1 MTPPASPASS
11 APRSDAGGRLP
22 GVPDAATVLVLNSGS
37 SSLKFQLLDPVAE
50 VVHASGIVE
59 RIGQDRGQAHLEA
72 GDLHQP
78 YSGEVPDHKVAMQV
92 VTGLFEDAG
101 MSLQEAN
108 VVAVGHRVVQG
119 GARFTTPQLVD
130 SWVRN
135 QIADLGA
142 LAPLHNPAAV
152 QGIDAARELLPDIP
166 HVAVFD
172 TAFFTALPEESR
184 TYALNAQVA
193 AEYRIRRYG
202 AHGTSHRYVSEQVS
216 ALLASEGTDVSD
228 LRQIVLHLGNG
239 ASASAVRG
247 DAPVDTSMGLTP
259 LEGLV
264 MGTRT
269 GDIDASVYAH
279 LSRSAGMSIDEIDTL
294 LNKSSGM
301 QGLCGMND
309 FRDITAAIR
318 AGDERA
324 ELAMRVYVH
333 RLRKYVGSYAFTLGG
348 LDTIAFTAGI
358 GENVPEVRERTLEGL
373 EAFGIV
379 LDPAANARREKG
391 VRTISAPE
399 SAVRV
404 LVVPTDEELA
414 IAQQSLEV
422 ARSAR

>member
-1 MTPPASPASS
+1 MSDSAP

-50 VVHASGIVE
+50 VVHAAGIVE
-59 RIGQDRGQAHLEA
+59 RIGLDRGQAHLDA

-78 YSGEVPDHKVAMQV
+78 YAGEVPDHVVAMEV
-92 VTGLFEDAG
+92 VTSLFEDAG

-119 GARFTTPQLVD
+119 GARFSAPQLID
-130 SWVRN
+130 SWVRD

-152 QGIDAARELLPDIP
+152 QGIDAARRLFPDIP

-193 AEYRIRRYG
+193 SEYRIRRYG
-202 AHGTSHRYVSEQVS
+202 APGTSHRYVSEQVS
-216 ALLASEGTDVSD
+216 ALLAGEGREVDD
-228 LRQIVLHLGNG
+228 LRRIVLHLGDG
-239 ASASAVRG
+239 AAAAAVRG
-247 DAPVDTSMGLTP
+247 GAPGDTSMGLTP

-269 GDIDASVYAH
+269 GDIDPAVYAH
-279 LSRSAGMSIDEIDTL
+279 LSRSAGMGIDEIDEL
-294 LNKSSGM
+294 LNKRSGM
-301 QGLCGMND
+301 QGMCGMSD
-309 FRDITAAIR
+309 FRDVTAAIR

-324 ELAMRVYVH
+324 ELAMKVYVH
-333 RLRKYVGSYAFTLGG
+333 RLRKYIGSYAFALGG
-348 LDTIAFTAGI
+348 LDAITFTAGI
-358 GENVPEVRERTLEGL
+358 GENVPEVRERALTGL
-373 EAFGIV
+373 ESFGIV
-379 LDPAANARREKG
+379 LDREANARREKG
-391 VRTISAPE
+391 VRTISAPD

-404 LVVPTDEELA
+404 LIVPTDEELA

-422 ARSAR
+422 ARTRR